1 MASNPRNT
9 RSKKAT
15 NPKPSTSKA
24 KRPRTASEPPEN
36 AIHFINDQAQEFHK
50 AMKSFEVVGERKFEF
65 TKLVNY
71 PFFEAELRRRGWTK
85 LNEMIDEANNK
96 TVIVEFFANARVS
109 DTPFQSFV
117 RGKTIDFSPEALN
130 EWLNVQPPEE
140 CWVEK
145 LRREITDDFNATKQD
160 QGDGIF
166 EGLRTP
172 GAGHSDD
179 DVNMG

>member
-1 MASNPRNT
+1 
-9 RSKKAT
+9 
-15 NPKPSTSKA
+15 
-24 KRPRTASEPPEN
+24 
-36 AIHFINDQAQEFHK
+36 
-50 AMKSFEVVGERKFEF
+50 MKSFEVVGERKFEF

-117 RGKTIDFSPEALN
+117 WGKIIDFSPEALN
-130 EWLNVQPPEE
+130 ALLNVQPPEE